1 MSGLLR
7 IILGVIWILLASRCD
22 MILGGEAPAVVRLV
36 AVAGIVLPVVLWA
49 AWVERRLRRLD
60 EMLGRIEVAGL
71 VWGLVGAVLLEVA
84 SHAVFR
90 WLDLATPG
98 FIVLVAPL
106 GFTLSQI
113 HALLKGWEMG
123 RAEP

>member
-7 IILGVIWILLASRCD
+7 IVLGVAWILLASRCD
-22 MILGGEAPAVVRLV
+22 MILSGGDSSAVRLT
-36 AVAGIVLPVVLWA
+36 AAAGLVLPVVLWV
-49 AWVERRLRRLD
+49 AWVEGRLRRLD

-84 SHAVFR
+84 THAVFR

-106 GFTLSQI
+106 AFTLSQI
-113 HALLKGWEMG
+113 HAQLKGREMG